1 MVAGNSPLNS
11 IFLSSHDFDRIIVP
25 QNIKAVFRDKQE
37 CSASLHIFASDSRNP
52 LDKQIPVML
61 EDSIF
66 KVSEVFTLTN
76 QLGNFFDLNELNL
89 DFFKKFF

>member
-1 MVAGNSPLNS
+1 
-11 IFLSSHDFDRIIVP
+11 
-25 QNIKAVFRDKQE
+25 
-37 CSASLHIFASDSRNP
+37 
-52 LDKQIPVML
+52 ML